1 MVLARRVADGF
12 SRQNKNTDKK
22 VHGMFDN
29 YKGGGKLCK
38 ETEREKTRDT
48 GMVKAWWP
56 SHIKL
61 CMRD

>member
-1 MVLARRVADGF
+1 MVFPGRTKTLTKKSMAC
-12 SRQNKNTDKK
+12 STTTKEKKN
-22 VHGMFDN
+22 
-29 YKGGGKLCK
+29 CK

>member
-22 VHGMFDN
+22 SPWHVQQLQRRR
-29 YKGGGKLCK
+29 K
-38 ETEREKTRDT
+38 TARRQREKTGDT